1 MISSRVNAEAKK
13 NTQQSSF
20 KLDSLEICKNV
31 KQCNFS
37 HKISL
42 VQRNII
48 FYRIDLCSV
57 LGQYSRMERTWVVES
72 YRVEFKPLPLDKL
85 NGIEQF
91 TCKQILGLGCFIYI
105 MGII

>member
-13 NTQQSSF
+13 NTQESSF

-48 FYRIDLCSV
+48 FYKIDLC
-57 LGQYSRMERTWVVES
+57 
-72 YRVEFKPLPLDKL
+72 
-85 NGIEQF
+85 
-91 TCKQILGLGCFIYI
+91 
-105 MGII
+105 